1 MIHLSPAQLRKFVG
15 KAAPMIAR
23 GAEPRVCLSTLR
35 LLTACE
41 NRKLP
46 MPEQE
51 WRFHHE
57 RRWRFDFA
65 WPGHKVAVE
74 CEGGAWSGGRH
85 TRGKGFIG
93 DLEKYNAAAADGWTV
108 LRYTPQALGRDGC
121 MEQIAAVLK
130 QRECVK

>member
-1 MIHLSPAQLRKFVG
+1 VIHLSPAQLRKFVG
-15 KAAPMIAR
+15 KAAPAIAR
-23 GAEPRVCLSTLR
+23 GAEPKKRPDYERFLA
-35 LLTACE
+35 ACE
-41 NRKLP
+41 LRNLP
-46 MPEQE
+46 RPEQE
-51 WRFHHE
+51 WGFAKP

-74 CEGGAWSGGRH
+74 CEGGVWSGGRH

-93 DLEKYNAAAADGWTV
+93 DLEKYNAAATDCWIV
-108 LRYTPQALGRDGC
+108 LRYTPQALGRDEC